1 MAKIF
6 SISSIVFYSL
16 QEFAR
21 ACAAFRANIEPRPS
35 KIKSTGV
42 GAQPGDTLKME
53 GPSPAQHED
62 PTLLPVSLST
72 SILAVVIALVSLLGH
87 RAHTRTIFAQN
98 RASSE
103 WVDYAAKA
111 TGRASYDALLD
122 FLAVAQLRDT
132 ANAGKVRDK
141 YLQQI
146 EQSDREQKEIEARAD
161 ALEREVAGREHAAD
175 RFDFGNGCLEAALVI
190 MSVTLLTRRK
200 LYWGIGL
207 ALACVGLV
215 IASTGFF
222 VG

>member
-6 SISSIVFYSL
+6 GISSIVFYSL
-16 QEFAR
+16 QEFAH
-21 ACAAFRANIEPRPS
+21 ACAAFRANIEAASIENEINWR
-35 KIKSTGV
+35 

-62 PTLLPVSLST
+62 ATLLPVSLST

-141 YLQQI
+141 CLQQI

-207 ALACVGLV
+207 ALAGVGLV
-215 IASTGFF
+215 IASSGFF

>member
-1 MAKIF
+1 
-6 SISSIVFYSL
+6 V
-16 QEFAR
+16 
-21 ACAAFRANIEPRPS
+21 CAAFRANIDPRPS
-35 KIKSTGV
+35 KMKSAGV
-42 GAQPGDTLKME
+42 GGQPGDTQNME

-62 PTLLPVSLST
+62 PSLLPVSLST

-111 TGRASYDALLD
+111 TGRASYDAVLD
-122 FLAVAQLRDT
+122 FLAVAQLRDP

-141 YLQQI
+141 CLRQI

-207 ALACVGLV
+207 ALACVGLA
-215 IASTGFF
+215 IAATGFF
-222 VG
+222 VA